1 MIDRDTMERTI
12 HQAYDA
18 RQRGDHAGVVACF
31 APNATYRMVGKS
43 HLLGDM
49 PLGPVDAVSAI
60 GGLIDQFAF
69 PQLNLAALLIDGN
82 RAAVHVEMHAVA
94 TGSGRESASELLDLW
109 TFDDEGKVTDITEF
123 ADTAL
128 IGHMLLGG

>member
-1 MIDRDTMERTI
+1 MIDRDTIDRTI
-12 HQAYDA
+12 REAYAA
-18 RQRGDHAGVVACF
+18 RQRGDHAGVVGFF

-49 PLGPVDAVSAI
+49 PMGPIDAAEAI
-60 GGLIDQFAF
+60 AGLIDQFHF
-69 PQLNLAALLIDGN
+69 PHLDLAAVLIDGH

-94 TGSGRESASELLDLW
+94 TGNARESASELLDLW
-109 TFDDEGKVTDITEF
+109 TFDDDGKVTDITEF

-128 IGHMLLGG
+128 ISHMLFAA